1 MDDLDGF
8 RSPLQAAGINMSR
21 MEGAEGGVS
30 KQTRLLL
37 EALLVLM
44 CMGAVIGN
52 VLVIVTVA
60 ATRTLHAV
68 TSVLILNLAVSDLLV
83 GIGVMPFVAM
93 SIINT
98 GWVHCP
104 VLCLYVG
111 YSSTVYCTASV
122 LTLTAIALDRY
133 YSIMDCL
140 RYSSRCTLWRTFAV
154 VLWIWLQALVICSPP
169 LLGWSSVTYVV
180 PMYNCAITWASTASY
195 TAFMAALTYLI
206 PAVVILFCYVNI
218 IRVARSHARRIH
230 SLQDSVQRS
239 KSPCAPG
246 DSSHQHC
253 KNFHRP
259 WSVTCH
265 INDELVSQTSKQGE
279 NISHIFQEAPKQ
291 QRNEV
296 RGLFSILAQKSS
308 QPPEANNQQPHHGAV
323 RLVLIISAFLLCW
336 TPYICVALVQATETV
351 ITGQSTLVPD
361 SAITFSYWLM
371 LLNSNV
377 NPLLYALLSQ
387 RFQIALQ
394 GLGHRIRAHLCS
406 VLGREW
412 EVRAEGDDIR
422 NTDPCTLTTPHPS
435 SHTSS
440 ESLNCDNSKH
450 SSSSI
455 FTVSTDFKSHSEM
468 YVCNVCHHEN
478 TPSVCQDAACDKT
491 HNLQVPSHPQEGS
504 RLPFS
509 ALTKERQA
517 TFFFGQIT
525 VTVEHDVC

>member
-1 MDDLDGF
+1 MEDLDGL
-8 RSPLQAAGINMSR
+8 RPPLQAAGMNVSR
-21 MEGAEGGVS
+21 TEGGGS

-44 CMGAVIGN
+44 CLGAVIGN
-52 VLVIVTVA
+52 VLVIVVVA

-68 TSVLILNLAVSDLLV
+68 TSVLILNLAISDLLV

-98 GWVHCP
+98 GWVRCP

-111 YSSTVYCTASV
+111 YSSTVYCTVSV

-140 RYSSRCTLWRTFAV
+140 RYNSRCTLLRSCAV
-154 VLWIWLQALVICSPP
+154 VLWIWFQALVVCSSP

-180 PMYNCAITWASTASY
+180 PMYTCAVTWASTLSY

-206 PAVVILFCYVNI
+206 PAAVILFCYGTI
-218 IRVARSHARRIH
+218 FRVARSHARRIH
-230 SLQDSVQRS
+230 SLEDSVQRS
-239 KSPCAPG
+239 RSPCAPG
-246 DSSHQHC
+246 DSSS
-253 KNFHRP
+253 KKGLN
-259 WSVTCH
+259 
-265 INDELVSQTSKQGE
+265 VSEG
-279 NISHIFQEAPKQ
+279 FQETPTQ
-291 QRNEV
+291 QRHPSV
-296 RGLFSILAQKSS
+296 RRVFSILAQNRPR
-308 QPPEANNQQPHHGAV
+308 PPEPNNNQHQHHGAV
-323 RLVLIISAFLLCW
+323 RLLLIISAFFLCW
-336 TPYICVALVQATETV
+336 TPYICVALVQATETA

-361 SAITFSYWLM
+361 SVITFSYWLM
-371 LLNSNV
+371 LLNSDV

-387 RFQIALQ
+387 RFQGALQ
-394 GLGHRIRAHLCS
+394 GLGHKMGAHLWS

-412 EVRAEGDDIR
+412 EVRAEDTR
-422 NTDPCTLTTPHPS
+422 NSEPCTLTTTHPS
-435 SHTSS
+435 SHSS
-440 ESLNCDNSKH
+440 TESLNCDASKY
-450 SSSSI
+450 SSSI
-455 FTVSTDFKSHSEM
+455 FTVCTDFKSHPEVHLCD
-468 YVCNVCHHEN
+468 VCRHEN
-478 TPSVCQDAACDKT
+478 SPSVCRDAACDKT
-491 HNLQVPSHPQEGS
+491 HNLQVPPRPQEGS